1 MVGMATKFTTNA
13 TMPLSSS
20 FLPYLSA
27 IKALVISLRERKEKK
42 QIKRFLSFLQCFHT
56 ATFDVIGNKMVF
68 VYVYVLETIVMN
80 LQRVFNLLYV

>member
-1 MVGMATKFTTNA
+1 MATASTTQANA

-27 IKALVISLRERKEKK
+27 RERKEKK

-80 LQRVFNLLYV
+80 LQRVFNLLFV

>member
-1 MVGMATKFTTNA
+1 MGMATKFTTNA

-27 IKALVISLRERKEKK
+27 ITTLVISLRERKEKK
-42 QIKRFLSFLQCFHT
+42 QIKRFLSFLQCFRT

-68 VYVYVLETIVMN
+68 VYVYVLETVVMN